1 MPDNVDVDIWGQID
15 RGIDILKRGG
25 LVAFPTDTVY
35 GLGACYN
42 DCKAVGRV
50 FKIKKRPQNMALP
63 LLLAEVDQIAE
74 VAEYVSP
81 IARLLASRFMPGAL
95 TLVLLK
101 SNAVPDI
108 VTGDSRTVAVR
119 IPAHP
124 VPIALIKGAGVPI
137 VGTSVNISGQSSAV
151 TGDEV
156 RSQFGDEID
165 LVISGRCS
173 VGRESTIIDLTGE
186 IPRVLREGA
195 VSKQEIMKVCQI
207 I

>member
-1 MPDNVDVDIWGQID
+1 MPTDMDVDIWGQID

-50 FKIKKRPQNMALP
+50 FRIKKRPKNKALP
-63 LLLAEVDQIAE
+63 LILAEVDQIAE
-74 VAEYVSP
+74 VAEYVPP
-81 IARLLASRFMPGAL
+81 IAWLLASRFMPGAM
-95 TLVLLK
+95 TLVLPK

-108 VTGDSRTVAVR
+108 VTGGSKTVAFRVST
-119 IPAHP
+119 HP

-137 VGTSVNISGQSSAV
+137 VGTSANISGQPSAV

-156 RSQFGDEID
+156 RSQFGDEIG

-173 VGRESTIIDLTGE
+173 GGRESTIIDVTGE

-195 VSKQEIMKVCQI
+195 ISRQEIMKVCRI

>member
-1 MPDNVDVDIWGQID
+1 MPANVDVDIWGQID

-42 DCKAVGRV
+42 DCKAIERV
-50 FKIKKRPQNMALP
+50 FRIKKRPKNRALP
-63 LLLAEVDQIAE
+63 LILAEVDQMAE
-74 VAEYVSP
+74 IVEYMPSV
-81 IARLLASRFMPGAL
+81 ARLLASRFMPGAL
-95 TLVLLK
+95 TLVMQK
-101 SNAVPDI
+101 SDAVPDI
-108 VTGDSRTVAVR
+108 VTGGSKTVAFRVS
-119 IPAHP
+119 AHP

-137 VGTSVNISGQSSAV
+137 VGTSVNISEQPSAV

-165 LVISGRCS
+165 LVISGKCS
-173 VGRESTIIDLTGE
+173 GGRESTIIDVTGE

-195 VSKQEIMKVCQI
+195 ISRQEIMKVCRI